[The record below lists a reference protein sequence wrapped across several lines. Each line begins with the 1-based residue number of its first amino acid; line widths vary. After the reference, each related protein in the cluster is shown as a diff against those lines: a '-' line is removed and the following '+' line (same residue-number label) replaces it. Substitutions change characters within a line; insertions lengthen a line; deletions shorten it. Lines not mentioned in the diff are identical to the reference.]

1 MQNGIVARRPLSPLL
16 KTDKDYEFAGKIL
29 DRWVYEMDIRI
40 DFSRP
45 RSSTDN
51 TTVESFNGK
60 LRQECLNENWLMSP
74 EDVQCKLES
83 WRIHY
88 NQSRPYSALGWMTPS
103 EFSARTC
110 NQHEA
115 GYS

>member
-1 MQNGIVARRPLSPLL
+1 MPNGIVARRPLSPLL
-16 KTDKDYEFAGKIL
+16 KTDKDSEFAGKIL

-45 RSSTDN
+45 GSSTDN

-83 WRIHY
+83 
-88 NQSRPYSALGWMTPS
+88 
-103 EFSARTC
+103 
-110 NQHEA
+110 
-115 GYS
+115 